1 MLIKSIQIE
10 RFRCFHK
17 TKAQDFG
24 RVNLLGGKNNAGKTA
39 FLEAL
44 FLMNEPSNQT
54 IHLLLQFR
62 NEDMDLIKRMPKRA
76 WDNFF
81 YKGEK
86 QQKIIFI
93 CMSEDTIERQVE
105 ISCSESDENF
115 NGVETDISKYP
126 LVTKHFN
133 KEFIKSALQIDA
145 FESKLQTI
153 KVLKEDEGILKVPRL
168 KKEVFSKNILT
179 ARTKSVTGIG
189 SPKAFKNTLLILSG
203 YNRTNEELA
212 EAFDKTK
219 LEGSNEHLLKAFQ
232 IIDETIAEVATINI
246 GKSVLYLRRRGESNY
261 IPLTLYGDAMIK
273 VADFILRIVNNKG
286 SLLLIDEIENG
297 IHHSNQQALWKL
309 LFELAI
315 MYDVQL
321 FATTHSAEMIEAF
334 KNVVIEGNYQE
345 EARYFE
351 LSRHAISKEII
362 AQKLSIGVLEDKLN
376 HKKPLRG
383 E

>member
-54 IHLLLQFR
+54 VHLLLQFR

-86 QQKIIFI
+86 QQKILLI

-115 NGVETDISKYP
+115 NGIETDISKYP

-133 KEFIKSALQIDA
+133 KEFIKSSLQIDA
-145 FESKLQTI
+145 FEWKLQTLLAGDI
-153 KVLKEDEGILKVPRL
+153 KLKEPKL
-168 KKEVFSKNILT
+168 KKEVFSRNMLT

-309 LFELAI
+309 LFELAM

-351 LSRHAISKEII
+351 LSRHAISKEIM